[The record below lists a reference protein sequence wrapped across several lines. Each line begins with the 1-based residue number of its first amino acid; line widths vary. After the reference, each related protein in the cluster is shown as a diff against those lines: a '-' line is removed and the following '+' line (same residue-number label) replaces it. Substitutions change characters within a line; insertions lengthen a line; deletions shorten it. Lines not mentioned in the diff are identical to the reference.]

1 MGGFDFSF
9 AMEGINRQQLLEAAA
24 QEIDLLK
31 GHLGKGTLKE
41 TPEGAAVRELCFDE
55 AKLPAYPEIYQI
67 TDNDFLARQ
76 RQVPV
81 LFQEI
86 SRDYHFYWIRFPI
99 GLAPKRN
106 WPFNMLEV
114 RVEFNEG
121 GAPEARPRAYQ
132 ILPAKQFQT
141 LLKAHD
147 SLEITLNESLE
158 FEAKMGTGVLDAD
171 AKAVVKGGAGFVLGP
186 FTYTLKKAKID
197 HNSTG
202 MEWVFWRID
211 GPEFFHENT
220 PDLIVIAQV
229 PMATKDF
236 HISAK
241 MQAYRRFSFLTANVQ
256 VAIKNISQLLRG
268 FFQEGL
274 PIYDERDYD
283 LSGSLKTA

>member
-1 MGGFDFSF
+1 
-9 AMEGINRQQLLEAAA
+9 
-24 QEIDLLK
+24 
-31 GHLGKGTLKE
+31 
-41 TPEGAAVRELCFDE
+41 
-55 AKLPAYPEIYQI
+55 
-67 TDNDFLARQ
+67 
-76 RQVPV
+76 
-81 LFQEI
+81 
-86 SRDYHFYWIRFPI
+86 
-99 GLAPKRN
+99 
-106 WPFNMLEV
+106 
-114 RVEFNEG
+114 
-121 GAPEARPRAYQ
+121 
-132 ILPAKQFQT
+132 
-141 LLKAHD
+141 
-147 SLEITLNESLE
+147 
-158 FEAKMGTGVLDAD
+158 
-171 AKAVVKGGAGFVLGP
+171 
-186 FTYTLKKAKID
+186 
-197 HNSTG
+197 